1 MQSDLSGLLGG
12 IYWRKKM
19 LDEIIEDFWGRTE
32 LKKNDNSYIA
42 NDDTQVGIE
51 FCFEKMMDGNQL
63 ISEKAIT
70 YLYENHPEAY
80 KGFYDKL

>member
-1 MQSDLSGLLGG
+1 
-12 IYWRKKM
+12 M
-19 LDEIIEDFWGRTE
+19 LNEIIEDFNSRSN
-32 LKKNDNSYIA
+32 LKKNDDNHIVV
-42 NDDTQVGIE
+42 DDTQVGIE

-63 ISEKAIT
+63 ISEKAIS

>member
-1 MQSDLSGLLGG
+1 
-12 IYWRKKM
+12 M
-19 LDEIIEDFWGRTE
+19 LKEIIEDFNSRTN
-32 LKKNDNSYIA
+32 LKKNDDNYIV

-63 ISEKAIT
+63 INENAIT

-80 KGFYDKL
+80 RGFYDKL

>member
-1 MQSDLSGLLGG
+1 
-12 IYWRKKM
+12 M
-19 LDEIIEDFWGRTE
+19 LDEIIEDFNGRSD
-32 LKKNDNSYIA
+32 LKKNDDNYIVI
-42 NDDTQVGIE
+42 DDTQVGIE

-63 ISEKAIT
+63 ISEEAIT

>member
-1 MQSDLSGLLGG
+1 
-12 IYWRKKM
+12 M
-19 LDEIIEDFWGRTE
+19 LDEIIEDFNSRSD
-32 LKKNDNSYIA
+32 LKKNDDNYIV

-63 ISEKAIT
+63 ISENAIA